1 MWGRQSPPPSL
12 LCRDAHHAYSLGH
25 QTVLHYLPQASRG
38 TRQLREGCLW
48 SRGKKGT
55 PPHLPQTGSAREY
68 QMLKPIAH
76 TSTSCAQS
84 ASCTPHPTIHSLL
97 SATQAL
103 SKEVAQGTAGLLM
116 APGQQPAQSGKRTDV
131 HLRQATVNGHHATQ
145 AAG

>member
-1 MWGRQSPPPSL
+1 
-12 LCRDAHHAYSLGH
+12 
-25 QTVLHYLPQASRG
+25 
-38 TRQLREGCLW
+38 
-48 SRGKKGT
+48 
-55 PPHLPQTGSAREY
+55 
-68 QMLKPIAH
+68 MLKPIAH